1 MESKTL
7 KNYLE
12 VIYVKKNLNIH
23 NLRCENIKDEQ
34 FEELLEADLTDIEDF
49 LDKYVVSKVDEEKI
63 DSTID
68 ILKSYM
74 PKEEV
79 QYVKVQE
86 YLVDRI
92 KENISLVKFQFNLI
106 SKVYFIA
113 SLLLIL
119 VGTVTTIRLNLS
131 IYLSAAIIAPIPIL
145 IGIFEIIKGR
155 EENVWELELSY
166 KYSLREIVFSRL
178 IIINVVSVLISIVM
192 SLILNNA
199 YSQINLLKM
208 ISIWLIPIFLVG
220 AVSLIITSFYRG
232 INSIALCI
240 SIWILGAMS
249 INVYETIADITH
261 INTFMIL
268 GISVIFTLVSMKL
281 FYKKSINSIDTKT
294 FDF

>member
-1 MESKTL
+1 MKQ
-7 KNYLE
+7 YL
-12 VIYVKKNLNIH
+12 NTH
-23 NLRCENIKDEQ
+23 SLRYENIEDEQ
-34 FEELLEADLTDIEDF
+34 FEELLEEDLVDIENF
-49 LDKYVVSKVDEEKI
+49 LDSYIVSQVDEEKI

-79 QYVKVQE
+79 QHVKVHEQF
-86 YLVDRI
+86 LDRI
-92 KENISLVKFQFNLI
+92 KENISLVKFQFSLI
-106 SKVYFIA
+106 NKVYFVA

-119 VGTVTTIRLNLS
+119 IGTITTIRLNLS
-131 IYLSAAIIAPIPIL
+131 IYLSATIIAPVPIL

-178 IIINVVSVLISIVM
+178 IIINVVSILISIMM
-192 SLILNNA
+192 SLILNDA

-208 ISIWLIPIFLVG
+208 ISIWLIPIFLIG
-220 AVSLIITSFYRG
+220 SISLIITSYYRG

-249 INVYETIADITH
+249 ISVYETIVDITH

-268 GISVIFTLVSMKL
+268 GMSVIFALLSMKL
-281 FYKKSINSIDTKT
+281 FYKKSINSIDIRT

>member
-1 MESKTL
+1 M
-7 KNYLE
+7 
-12 VIYVKKNLNIH
+12 KKHLNIH
-23 NLRCENIKDEQ
+23 NLRCENIEDEQ
-34 FEELLEADLTDIEDF
+34 FEELLDEDLTDIEDF
-49 LDKYVVSKVDEEKI
+49 LDSYIVSKVDEEKI

-79 QYVKVQE
+79 QHVKVHEQ
-86 YLVDRI
+86 LLDRI
-92 KENISLVKFQFNLI
+92 KENISLVKFQFSLI
-106 SKVYFIA
+106 SKVYFVA

-119 VGTVTTIRLNLS
+119 VGTITTIRLNLS
-131 IYLSAAIIAPIPIL
+131 VYLSATIIAPIPIL

-178 IIINVVSVLISIVM
+178 IIINVVSILISIIM

-208 ISIWLIPIFLVG
+208 ISIWLIPIFLIG
-220 AVSLIITSFYRG
+220 SISLIITSYYRG

-249 INVYETIADITH
+249 ISMYETIVDITH

-268 GISVIFTLVSMKL
+268 GISVIFGLISMKL
-281 FYKKSINSIDTKT
+281 FYKKSINSIDVRT

>member
-1 MESKTL
+1 M
-7 KNYLE
+7 KN
-12 VIYVKKNLNIH
+12 NLNIY
-23 NLRCENIKDEQ
+23 NLRCENIEDEQ

-49 LDKYVVSKVDEEKI
+49 LDSYVVSKVDEEKV

-68 ILKSYM
+68 VLKSHM

-79 QYVKVQE
+79 QHVKVQE
-86 YLVDRI
+86 YLLDRI
-92 KENISLVKFQFNLI
+92 KENIGLVKFQFSLI
-106 SKVYFIA
+106 GKVYFIA

-119 VGTVTTIRLNLS
+119 LGTITTIRLNLS
-131 IYLSAAIIAPIPIL
+131 IYLSASIIAPIPIL
-145 IGIFEIIKGR
+145 IGVFEIIKGR

-178 IIINVVSVLISIVM
+178 IIINVVSVLISIMM
-192 SLILNNA
+192 SLILNNV

-220 AVSLIITSFYRG
+220 SVSLIVTSFYRG

-249 INVYETIADITH
+249 ISVYETIADITH

-268 GISVIFTLVSMKL
+268 GISVIFTLASMKL

-294 FDF
+294 FNF

>member
-1 MESKTL
+1 M
-7 KNYLE
+7 
-12 VIYVKKNLNIH
+12 KKRLNTHSLI
-23 NLRCENIKDEQ
+23 CENIEDEQ
-34 FEELLEADLTDIEDF
+34 FEEFLEEDLMEIENF
-49 LDKYVVSKVDEEKI
+49 LDSYIVSKVDEEKI
-63 DSTID
+63 DSTIE

-79 QYVKVQE
+79 QHVKVHEQF
-86 YLVDRI
+86 LDRI
-92 KENISLVKFQFNLI
+92 KENISLVKFQFSLI
-106 SKVYFIA
+106 NKVYFVA

-119 VGTVTTIRLNLS
+119 IGTITTIRLNLS
-131 IYLSAAIIAPIPIL
+131 IYLSATIIAPVPIL

-178 IIINVVSVLISIVM
+178 IIINVVSILISIVM
-192 SLILNNA
+192 SLILNDA

-208 ISIWLIPIFLVG
+208 ISIWLIPIFLIG
-220 AVSLIITSFYRG
+220 SISLIITSYYRG

-240 SIWILGAMS
+240 SIWILCAMS
-249 INVYETIADITH
+249 ISIYETIVDITH

-268 GISVIFTLVSMKL
+268 GISVIFALLSMKL
-281 FYKKSINSIDTKT
+281 FYKKSINSIDIRT

>member
-1 MESKTL
+1 MKR
-7 KNYLE
+7 
-12 VIYVKKNLNIH
+12 NLNIH

-49 LDKYVVSKVDEEKI
+49 LDSYVVSKVDEEKI

-74 PKEEV
+74 PTEEV
-79 QYVKVQE
+79 QHVKVKE

-92 KENISLVKFQFNLI
+92 KENISLVKFQFSLI

-131 IYLSAAIIAPIPIL
+131 IYLSAIIIAPIPIL

-178 IIINVVSVLISIVM
+178 IIINVFSVLISIVM

-240 SIWILGAMS
+240 SIWILGTMS
-249 INVYETIADITH
+249 ISVYETIADITH

-281 FYKKSINSIDTKT
+281 FYKKSINSIDTRT

>member
-1 MESKTL
+1 M
-7 KNYLE
+7 
-12 VIYVKKNLNIH
+12 KKNLNIH
-23 NLRCENIKDEQ
+23 NLRCENIEDEQ
-34 FEELLEADLTDIEDF
+34 FEELLEADLIDIENF
-49 LDKYVVSKVDEEKI
+49 LDSYIVSKVDEKKI

-79 QYVKVQE
+79 QHVKVHGH
-86 YLVDRI
+86 LVDRI
-92 KENISLVKFQFNLI
+92 KENIILVKFQFSLI

-119 VGTVTTIRLNLS
+119 VGTITTIKLNLS
-131 IYLSAAIIAPIPIL
+131 IYLSATIIAPIPIL

-178 IIINVVSVLISIVM
+178 IIINVVSVLISITM

-220 AVSLIITSFYRG
+220 SVSLIITSFCRG
-232 INSIALCI
+232 INSISLCI
-240 SIWILGAMS
+240 SIWILCAMS
-249 INVYETIADITH
+249 ISVYETIADITH
-261 INTFMIL
+261 INTFMTL
-268 GISVIFTLVSMKL
+268 GILVIFTLVSMKL
-281 FYKKSINSIDTKT
+281 FYKKSINSIDTRT

>member
-1 MESKTL
+1 M
-7 KNYLE
+7 KN
-12 VIYVKKNLNIH
+12 NLNIY
-23 NLRCENIKDEQ
+23 NLRCENIEDEQ
-34 FEELLEADLTDIEDF
+34 FEELLEADLADIEDF
-49 LDKYVVSKVDEEKI
+49 LDSYVVSNVDEEKI

-68 ILKSYM
+68 VLKSYM

-79 QYVKVQE
+79 QHVKVQE
-86 YLVDRI
+86 YLLDRI
-92 KENISLVKFQFNLI
+92 KENISLVKFQFSLI

-119 VGTVTTIRLNLS
+119 LGTITTIRLNLS
-131 IYLSAAIIAPIPIL
+131 IYLSASIIAPIPIL

-178 IIINVVSVLISIVM
+178 IIINVVSALISIMM

-220 AVSLIITSFYRG
+220 SVSLIVTSFYRG

-249 INVYETIADITH
+249 ISVYETIADITY

-268 GISVIFTLVSMKL
+268 GISVIFTLASMKL

>member
-1 MESKTL
+1 M
-7 KNYLE
+7 KN
-12 VIYVKKNLNIH
+12 NLNIY
-23 NLRCENIKDEQ
+23 NLRCENIEDEQ
-34 FEELLEADLTDIEDF
+34 FEELLEADLADIEDF
-49 LDKYVVSKVDEEKI
+49 LDSYVVSKVDEEKI

-68 ILKSYM
+68 VLKSHI

-79 QYVKVQE
+79 QHVKVQE
-86 YLVDRI
+86 YLLDRI
-92 KENISLVKFQFNLI
+92 KENISLVKFQFSLI

-119 VGTVTTIRLNLS
+119 LGTITTIRLNLS
-131 IYLSAAIIAPIPIL
+131 IYLSASIIAPIPIL

-178 IIINVVSVLISIVM
+178 IIINVVSVLISIMM
-192 SLILNNA
+192 SLILNNV

-220 AVSLIITSFYRG
+220 SVSLIVTSFYRG

-249 INVYETIADITH
+249 ISVYETIADITH
-261 INTFMIL
+261 INIFMIL
-268 GISVIFTLVSMKL
+268 GISVIFTLASMKL

>member
-1 MESKTL
+1 M
-7 KNYLE
+7 KN
-12 VIYVKKNLNIH
+12 NLNIY
-23 NLRCENIKDEQ
+23 NLRCENIEDEQ
-34 FEELLEADLTDIEDF
+34 FEELLEADLVDIEDF
-49 LDKYVVSKVDEEKI
+49 LDSYVVSKVDEEKI

-68 ILKSYM
+68 VLKSHM

-79 QYVKVQE
+79 QHVKVQE
-86 YLVDRI
+86 YLLDRI
-92 KENISLVKFQFNLI
+92 KENISLVKFQFSLI

-119 VGTVTTIRLNLS
+119 LGTITTIRLNLS
-131 IYLSAAIIAPIPIL
+131 IYLSASIIAPIPIL

-178 IIINVVSVLISIVM
+178 IIINVVSVLISIMM

-220 AVSLIITSFYRG
+220 SVSLIVTSFYRG

-240 SIWILGAMS
+240 SIWILGVMNIS
-249 INVYETIADITH
+249 VYETIADITH
-261 INTFMIL
+261 INIFMIL
-268 GISVIFTLVSMKL
+268 GISVIFTLASMKL

>member
-1 MESKTL
+1 M
-7 KNYLE
+7 
-12 VIYVKKNLNIH
+12 KKHLNIH
-23 NLRCENIKDEQ
+23 SLRCENIEDEQ
-34 FEELLEADLTDIEDF
+34 FEELLEEDLMDIGDF
-49 LDKYVVSKVDEEKI
+49 LDSYIVSKVDEEKI

-79 QYVKVQE
+79 QHVKVHEQ
-86 YLVDRI
+86 LLDRI
-92 KENISLVKFQFNLI
+92 KENISLVKFQFSLI
-106 SKVYFIA
+106 SKVYFVA

-119 VGTVTTIRLNLS
+119 VGTITTIRLNLS
-131 IYLSAAIIAPIPIL
+131 VYLSATIIAPIPIL

-178 IIINVVSVLISIVM
+178 IIINVVSILISIIM

-208 ISIWLIPIFLVG
+208 ISIWLIPIFLIG
-220 AVSLIITSFYRG
+220 SISLIITSYYRG

-249 INVYETIADITH
+249 ISMYETIVDITH

-268 GISVIFTLVSMKL
+268 GISVIFGLISMKL
-281 FYKKSINSIDTKT
+281 FYKKSINSIDVRT